1 MKTFFKRGAALLV
14 VLTLSLAAAQAKGK
28 DDAESEQAIQKL
40 ERAWADAFVKAD
52 TAAIEKIE
60 ADDFVFVDPTGKV
73 TGKADDIRDLKTG
86 DFKCQEMKL
95 DELKVRIYGKTAIAT
110 GLATLKATYKKEDMS
125 GKYRFTDVFVRKKD
139 NWQAVSSQLTPIAAP
154 KK

>member
-1 MKTFFKRGAALLV
+1 MKALLNYCAALIV
-14 VLTLSLAAAQAKGK
+14 GLTVGLTAAQAKGK
-28 DDAESEQAIQKL
+28 NDPETEQAIQKL
-40 ERAWADAFVKAD
+40 ERQWAEALVTAD

-60 ADDFVFVDPTGKV
+60 ADHFVFGYPGGKV

-86 DFKCQEMKL
+86 DFKCQEIKF
-95 DELKVRIYGKTAIAT
+95 DEIKVRVYGKTAIAT
-110 GLATLKATYKKEDMS
+110 GLATMKATYKKEDIS

-139 NWQAVSSQLTPIAAP
+139 NWQAVSSQLTPLAPP